1 MKYLWILIALFLGG
15 TPAGAQTAPGFAGAA
30 SDVQRRLEESVA
42 ELSRLRAELAEQKI
56 PLNQRLADLELQL
69 SQARDE
75 YQSTTR
81 LLDSRSLDLANLGT
95 QIKTRRE
102 ELSYISNLLAEYIR
116 NFESRLHI
124 AETQR
129 HGPLVDEALLAPEN
143 SNLTEAEI
151 FAAQTQVLHRSL
163 DRLIEAGSGVRFDG
177 NAVDSEGVVKA
188 GTFVLVGHTALFRS
202 ADGQVAG
209 IVEHRT
215 NSHQP
220 TVVPFSDPL
229 LAAQVAQVVQLGA
242 GTIPF
247 DPTMGDAQKIAET
260 EETLLEHIQ
269 KGGPVMFPILAMGA
283 AALTVALIKWIGL
296 TLVRVP
302 RRKQL
307 QELYAAVARGDDTTA
322 VDRANSLPGP
332 VGEMLRSGV
341 AQMRA
346 PRELIEEV
354 MYETVLTT
362 KLRLQ
367 RFLPFVAIC
376 AASAPLLG
384 LLGTVTG
391 IINTFKLLT
400 VFGSGDVKSL
410 SGGISEALITTE
422 FGLIVAIPSLLL
434 HSFLSRKANGFV
446 SRMDTAAVAFANAVS
461 VRDVTPPSPEPE
473 PEPEEPAPVHRSGPK
488 LARAT

>member
-1 MKYLWILIALFLGG
+1 MKYLVILLSLFVLGA
-15 TPAGAQTAPGFAGAA
+15 PAGAQTSPGFTEA
-30 SDVQRRLEESVA
+30 STEVQRRLDESVA
-42 ELSRLRAELAEQKI
+42 ELARLRAELAEQKI
-56 PLNQRLADLELQL
+56 PLAQRLADLELKL
-69 SQARDE
+69 SEAREE

-81 LLDSRSLDLANLGT
+81 LLDSRSLDLANFGT
-95 QIKTRRE
+95 QIKTRGE

-124 AETQR
+124 AEIQR
-129 HGPLVDEALLAPEN
+129 HGPVVEAATLAPEN
-143 SNLTEAEI
+143 TNLSEAEI
-151 FAAQTQVLHRSL
+151 FAAQVKVLHTSL
-163 DRLIEAGSGVRFDG
+163 DRLVEAGSGARFNG
-177 NAVDSEGVVKA
+177 NAVDSDGVVKA
-188 GTFVLVGHTALFRS
+188 GTFVLVGHTVLFRS

-209 IVEHRT
+209 LVEHRS
-215 NSHQP
+215 NSQQP
-220 TVVPFSDPL
+220 TVVPFADPVR
-229 LAAQVAQVVQLGA
+229 ATQVAQVVQSGA
-242 GTIPF
+242 GTMPF

-269 KGGPVMFPILAMGA
+269 KGGPVMIPILIMA
-283 AALTVALIKWIGL
+283 AASLTVALAKWIGL
-296 TLVRVP
+296 TLVRIP

-307 QELYAAVARGDDTTA
+307 EELYAAVARGDEPA
-322 VDRANSLPGP
+322 ALDRAKALPGP
-332 VGEMLRSGV
+332 VGEMLRAGV

-422 FGLIVAIPSLLL
+422 YGLIVAIPSLLL
-434 HSFLSRKANGFV
+434 HSFLSRKASGIV
-446 SRMDTAAVAFANAVS
+446 ARMDTSAVAFANAAS
-461 VRDVTPPSPEPE
+461 KREFAQGAPE
-473 PEPEEPAPVHRSGPK
+473 PEPEEHSPVHRGGPK

>member
-1 MKYLWILIALFLGG
+1 MKYLVILLSLVLLGA
-15 TPAGAQTAPGFAGAA
+15 PAGAQTSPGFSDAA
-30 SDVQRRLEESVA
+30 TEVQRRLDESVA
-42 ELSRLRAELAEQKI
+42 ELARLRAELAEQKI
-56 PLNQRLADLELQL
+56 PLNQRLSDLELKL
-69 SQARDE
+69 SEAREE

-95 QIKTRRE
+95 QIKTRRD

-124 AETQR
+124 SEIQR
-129 HGPLVDEALLAPEN
+129 HGPLVEEALLAPDN
-143 SNLTEAEI
+143 TNLTEAQI
-151 FAAQTQVLHRSL
+151 FAAQMQLLHRSL
-163 DRLIEAGSGVRFDG
+163 DRLVEAGSGVRFDG
-177 NAVDSEGVVKA
+177 HAVDSEGVVRA

-215 NSHQP
+215 NSDQP
-220 TVVPFSDPL
+220 TVVPFADPL
-229 LAAQVAQVVQLGA
+229 LAAQVAQVVQSGA
-242 GTIPF
+242 GTLPF

-269 KGGPVMFPILAMGA
+269 KGGPVMIPILAMA
-283 AALTVALIKWIGL
+283 AASLLVALYKWIAL

-302 RRKQL
+302 KRKQL
-307 QELYAAVARGDDTTA
+307 EELYAAVVRGDDPS
-322 VDRANSLPGP
+322 VLDRAKALPGP
-332 VGEMLRSGV
+332 VGDMLRAGA
-341 AQMRA
+341 AQLRA

-367 RFLPFVAIC
+367 RALPFVAIC

-446 SRMDTAAVAFANAVS
+446 ARMDTAAVAFANAVS
-461 VRDVTPPSPEPE
+461 KREVTAPDPDSD
-473 PEPEEPAPVHRSGPK
+473 PEEPTPVQRAAPK